1 MSEGNLHTL
10 TGMKMCHYFGYLSWG
25 ASGFLGI
32 IFWYNL
38 ISLGIIQISG
48 SECRYFILNDIV
60 ESSLQG
66 SGYLFSSV
74 RFKVQMKCFFYSRI
88 SKSSKTQ
95 EDRHLPFLYISSSSR
110 VIKV

>member
-1 MSEGNLHTL
+1 MQATAVNGHPSNARKCQRVTCIHL

-48 SECRYFILNDIV
+48 Y
-60 ESSLQG
+60 
-66 SGYLFSSV
+66 
-74 RFKVQMKCFFYSRI
+74 
-88 SKSSKTQ
+88 
-95 EDRHLPFLYISSSSR
+95 
-110 VIKV
+110 